1 MDPNIIARPLATLL
15 CAIALGGMV
24 FFAAFFAPLIFRK
37 LSPEVAGN
45 FIREVFPVYYLSLIL
60 LMVLATLLL
69 WNHPEAPVLAAIALL
84 FLFARFGLMP
94 RINQARDASTAGDQA
109 EAEMFVRL
117 HHLSVI
123 INVAQMAAL
132 VVVFVRL
139 ITY

>member
-1 MDPNIIARPLATLL
+1 MDPHIIARPLATLL

-37 LSPEVAGN
+37 LAPEVAGT
-45 FIREVFPVYYLSLIL
+45 FIREVFPVYYLSLIAL
-60 LMVLATLLL
+60 TVLATLLL
-69 WNHPEAPVLAAIALL
+69 WNQPEAPVLAATALL
-84 FLFARFGLMP
+84 FLFARFVLMP
-94 RINQARDASTAGDQA
+94 RINQARDASAAGDQA
-109 EAEMFVRL
+109 EGEAFVRL